1 MSGIKDVAKK
11 AGVSIST
18 VSNVLNQTKYVSPE
32 LAKRV
37 RDAVKELSY
46 EVDPIARSMKSNK
59 SGTIGVV
66 VEDMC
71 GVFYP
76 YIVKGINS
84 VAVEKGY
91 QIIICDAQGVYGDV
105 NAARRERELFKR
117 LFASR
122 VDGILFVTMIR
133 QDLLEKHFRE
143 ILSTSNQSKRI
154 PLVSLERDLTNI
166 GIDSVYYDGYNNAK
180 MAVQHLVD
188 CGCKKIGHITGP
200 TVMQIAQERILGY
213 KDCIEENHLLADWT
227 RQIEYGDYSH
237 QSGYLGMKRLLE
249 DMPDL
254 DGVFCGND
262 QMAVGALRLLKEVG
276 KRVPEDIK
284 VMGYDDVFL
293 SSIIEPSLSTIHIQK
308 THTGMKAAQMLFH
321 KIENPEEDEEAEPVG
336 VKMGARLVVRRSTV
350 ADAEEKWLFV
360 DW

>member
-1 MSGIKDVAKK
+1 MSGIKDVAKR

-18 VSNVLNQTKYVSPE
+18 VSNVLNQSKYVSPE
-32 LAKRV
+32 LVKRV
-37 RDAVKELSY
+37 EDAVWELSY

-59 SGTIGVV
+59 SGTIGVI

-84 VAVEKGY
+84 VVMEKGY
-91 QIIICDAQGVYGDV
+91 QLIICDAQSVYGDV
-105 NAARRERELFKR
+105 NAVRRERELFKK

-122 VDGILFVTMIR
+122 VDGVLFVTMVH
-133 QDLLEKHFRE
+133 QDLIERHFNE
-143 ILSTSNQSKRI
+143 ILNCTSQSKKI

-166 GIDSVYYDGYNNAK
+166 GIDSVYFDGYNNAK

-188 CGCKKIGHITGP
+188 CGCRKIAHITGP
-200 TVMQIAQERILGY
+200 TVMQVAQERIQGY
-213 KDCIEENHLLADWT
+213 KDCILKNKLLANWS

-237 QSGYLGMKRLLE
+237 QSGYLAMKKLLE
-249 DMPDL
+249 NMPDL
-254 DGVFCGND
+254 DGVFCSND
-262 QMAVGALRLLKEVG
+262 QMAVGALKLLKEYG
-276 KRVPEDIK
+276 KSVPEDIK
-284 VMGYDDVFL
+284 VIGYDDVFL
-293 SSIIEPSLSTIHIQK
+293 SSIIDPSLSTIHIQK
-308 THTGMKAAQMLFH
+308 THTGMKAAQMLFQR
-321 KIENPEEDEEAEPVG
+321 IENPDANMEPIA

-350 ADAEEKWLFV
+350 ADMDEEWIFV

>member
-1 MSGIKDVAKK
+1 MSGIKDVAKR

-18 VSNVLNQTKYVSPE
+18 VSNVLNQSKYVSPE
-32 LAKRV
+32 LVKRV
-37 RDAVKELSY
+37 EDAVRELSY

-59 SGTIGVV
+59 SGTIGVI

-76 YIVKGINS
+76 YVVKGINS
-84 VAVEKGY
+84 VVMEKGY
-91 QIIICDAQGVYGDV
+91 QLVICDAQSVYGDT
-105 NAARRERELFKR
+105 NAISRERELFKK

-122 VDGILFVTMIR
+122 VDGILFVTMVH
-133 QDLLEKHFRE
+133 QDLIERHFHE
-143 ILSTSNQSKRI
+143 ILARSNQSKKI
-154 PLVSLERDLTNI
+154 PLVSLERDLTKI
-166 GIDSVYYDGYNNAK
+166 GIDSVYFDGYNNAK
-180 MAVQHLVD
+180 MAVQHLID
-188 CGCKKIGHITGP
+188 CGCRKIAHIMGP
-200 TVMQIAQERILGY
+200 MMMQVAQERVEGY
-213 KDCIEENHLLADWT
+213 KDCILQNGLLANWNT
-227 RQIEYGDYSH
+227 LIEYGDYSH
-237 QSGYLGMKRLLE
+237 QSGYLAMKKLLE
-249 DMPDL
+249 NTPDL

-262 QMAVGALRLLKEVG
+262 QMAVGALKLLKEYG

-308 THTGMKAAQMLFH
+308 THTGMKAAQILFQR
-321 KIENPEEDEEAEPVG
+321 IENPDSSQEPAA

-350 ADAEEKWLFV
+350 ADSEEVWIFV